1 MNSEFPPKS
10 GLYSGTVIHR
20 RVTPIKHNLK
30 YRVFSLFL
38 DLDDLESYQTNLRL
52 FSINKFNL
60 FSFFNKDHCSK
71 DMNLSNFLRQ
81 QISNRY
87 PSEDIYKIFILC
99 FPRVLGYVFN
109 PLSVY
114 FCYNHNHDLRVIIYE
129 VSNTFG
135 EKYNYFFP
143 ICDQSHKYYSHSCN
157 KAFYVSPFLE
167 MELAYKFKTMHP
179 SHNYR
184 ISIRA
189 FHNSE
194 LRLVAFQ
201 EMKRI
206 PFTDGLLLREFF
218 LIPFMPFKVIM
229 GIHLDALILW
239 YKGLKIFPRIRTKI
253 SDDLAITN
261 NPARTEQ

>member
-30 YRVFSLFL
+30 YRVFSFFL
-38 DLDDLESYQTNLRL
+38 DLDDIESYQTNLRL

-71 DMNLSNFLRQ
+71 DNNLSFFLRQ
-81 QISNRY
+81 QISKRY
-87 PSEDIYKIFILC
+87 PSEDISKIFILC

-114 FCYNHNHDLRVIIYE
+114 FCYNPNHELRVIIYE

-135 EKYNYFFP
+135 EKYNYFFQ
-143 ICDQSHKYYSHSCN
+143 ICDQSPKYYSHSCN
-157 KAFYVSPFLE
+157 KEFYVSPFLE
-167 MELAYKFKTMHP
+167 MELAYKFKTMPP

-184 ISIRA
+184 IYIRA

-206 PFTDGLLLREFF
+206 PFTDGVLLREFF
-218 LIPFMPFKVIM
+218 LIPFMPFKVII
-229 GIHLDALILW
+229 GIHLEALILW
-239 YKGLKIFPRIRTKI
+239 YKGLTIFPRIRTKI
-253 SDDLAITN
+253 SDDLAITI
-261 NPARTEQ
+261 NPARTEK

>member
-1 MNSEFPPKS
+1 M
-10 GLYSGTVIHR
+10 
-20 RVTPIKHNLK
+20 
-30 YRVFSLFL
+30 
-38 DLDDLESYQTNLRL
+38 D
-52 FSINKFNL
+52 
-60 FSFFNKDHCSK
+60 
-71 DMNLSNFLRQ
+71 
-81 QISNRY
+81 
-87 PSEDIYKIFILC
+87 
-99 FPRVLGYVFN
+99 
-109 PLSVY
+109 
-114 FCYNHNHDLRVIIYE
+114 
-129 VSNTFG
+129 
-135 EKYNYFFP
+135 
-143 ICDQSHKYYSHSCN
+143 
-157 KAFYVSPFLE
+157 
-167 MELAYKFKTMHP
+167 LAYKFKTMPP

-229 GIHLDALILW
+229 GIHLEALILW

-253 SDDLAITN
+253 SDDFSITN